1 MTATNKNSIEK
12 YLDIFICCKTS
23 IIHFKQDARVSSM
36 RAFRQLAFE
45 SENATRRLA
54 KVYTWKR
61 QSLHVEIPNSTRGIF
76 NVYWLSLV

>member
-12 YLDIFICCKTS
+12 YLDIFYMLQNDIT
-23 IIHFKQDARVSSM
+23 HFKQDARVGSM

-45 SENATRRLA
+45 SENATRRLV

-61 QSLHVEIPNSTRGIF
+61 QSRRVEMANSTRGIF
-76 NVYWLSLV
+76 NIYWRVRG

>member
-1 MTATNKNSIEK
+1 MLQNDITN
-12 YLDIFICCKTS
+12 
-23 IIHFKQDARVSSM
+23 FKQDARVSSM
-36 RAFRQLAFE
+36 RAIRQLAFE

>member
-1 MTATNKNSIEK
+1 MLQNTIT
-12 YLDIFICCKTS
+12 
-23 IIHFKQDARVSSM
+23 HFKQDARVSSM

-45 SENATRRLA
+45 SENATRRVA

-76 NVYWLSLV
+76 NVYWLSLVLRSEISVYRIQLAGNQ